1 MVAQDD
7 DSAER
12 ESAATTKEKRQTGA
26 STTLYNVPMGG
37 RNPRPTKEAHA
48 AEKPARRKRRP
59 VLEAPNADGERQ
71 KKELVLLQLALVLLS
86 GGELSYARLMNEFLL
101 ERRTAERYLKDLKEA
116 GLPIA
121 SRRVNRQAVFAL
133 DDLRSRGL
141 KLEAVDIPPAAA
153 RPLSLL
159 LVAAALLPAHLGVR
173 EAVDST
179 VRAALRLRGL
189 KASGELRRLEDAVL
203 VLENDAKDYGGK
215 GEVFG
220 ALIDACLAGALVEV
234 RYRSPRVGY
243 AEHER
248 FWVATI
254 GLYRGGLYALAVP
267 EDDDGSHPLWRAVER
282 IEAEPRVLAGAPT
295 LSAEARL
302 RAVDEAGRRWGPAR
316 PRSSGDDDEQVI
328 TLHFSKRAAPYV
340 LARPWHPRA
349 EMSTW
354 PDEDGG
360 GLRMA
365 LRLSGE
371 TIMFESWVRSWG
383 PEVQVLR
390 PADMAERIA
399 ASLEEAAQKHREG
412 ARRFAA
418 ELARED
424 G

>member
-1 MVAQDD
+1 M
-7 DSAER
+7 SAR
-12 ESAATTKEKRQTGA
+12 NPKTG
-26 STTLYNVPMGG
+26 TGRKGGG
-37 RNPRPTKEAHA
+37 RK
-48 AEKPARRKRRP
+48 KPLLDVARR
-59 VLEAPNADGERQ
+59 DGERQ
-71 KKELVLLQLALVLLS
+71 KKELVLLQLALLLLS
-86 GGELSYARLMNEFLL
+86 GGTLTYARLMDEFLL
-101 ERRTAERYLKDLKEA
+101 ERRTAERYLKDLKDA

-121 SRRVNRQAVFAL
+121 SRREGRQAVFAL

-189 KASGELRRLEDAVL
+189 KASTELRRLEDAVL

-220 ALIDACLAGALVEV
+220 ALIDACLAGQLVEV
-234 RYRSPRVGY
+234 RYRSPRDPEAGR
-243 AEHER
+243 ER
-248 FWVATI
+248 FWIASI

-282 IEAEPRVLAGAPT
+282 IEGPPRVLEEAPL

-316 PRSSGDDDEQVI
+316 PRPGGDEERVI

-349 EMSTW
+349 EMSLW
-354 PDEDGG
+354 PEELGG

-365 LRLSGE
+365 LRLTGE
-371 TIMFESWVRSWG
+371 TVMFESWVRSWG

-399 ASLEEAAQKHREG
+399 ASLEEAAQAHREA
-412 ARRFAA
+412 ARRFAE
-418 ELARED
+418 ELES
-424 G
+424 

>member
-1 MVAQDD
+1 M
-7 DSAER
+7 
-12 ESAATTKEKRQTGA
+12 AA
-26 STTLYNVPMGG
+26 
-37 RNPRPTKEAHA
+37 RNPRATKTPD
-48 AEKPARRKRRP
+48 K
-59 VLEAPNADGERQ
+59 ERQ

-86 GGELSYARLMNEFLL
+86 GGTLSYPRLMDEFLL
-101 ERRTAERYLKDLKEA
+101 ERRTAERYLKDLKDA
-116 GLPIA
+116 GLPISA
-121 SRRVNRQAVFAL
+121 RREGRQAVFAL
-133 DDLRSRGL
+133 DDLRSRAL

-189 KASGELRRLEDAVL
+189 RASSELKRLEDAVL

-220 ALIDACLAGALVEV
+220 ALVDACLAGALVAV
-234 RYRSPRVGY
+234 RYRSPRLEGARV
-243 AEHER
+243 ER
-248 FWVATI
+248 FWVASI
-254 GLYRGGLYALAVP
+254 GLYRGGLYALAVAP
-267 EDDDGSHPLWRAVER
+267 DDDGSQPLWRAVER
-282 IEAEPRVLAGAPT
+282 IEGMPEVESAAPV
-295 LSAEARL
+295 LSAAVRL

-316 PRSSGDDDEQVI
+316 PRQDEASVGDDDEQII

-340 LARPWHPRA
+340 LARPWHARA
-349 EMSTW
+349 EMEPW
-354 PDEDGG
+354 PAELGG

-371 TIMFESWVRSWG
+371 TVMFESWVRSWG

-399 ASLEEAAQKHREG
+399 TDLEQAARGHREG
-412 ARRFAA
+412 PRRW
-418 ELARED
+418 RTDTGDED
-424 G
+424 DG

>member
-1 MVAQDD
+1 MGAGNP
-7 DSAER
+7 ETPK
-12 ESAATTKEKRQTGA
+12 EGTKG
-26 STTLYNVPMGG
+26 
-37 RNPRPTKEAHA
+37 TKGT
-48 AEKPARRKRRP
+48 RRRRRP
-59 VLEAPNADGERQ
+59 LLDVRRPEGERQ

-86 GGELSYARLMNEFLL
+86 GGTLSYARLMDEFLL
-101 ERRTAERYLKDLKEA
+101 ERRTAERYLKDLKAA

-121 SRRVNRQAVFAL
+121 SRRENRQAVFAL

-189 KASGELRRLEDAVL
+189 KASSELRRLEDAVL

-215 GEVFG
+215 AEVFG

-234 RYRSPRVGY
+234 RYRSPRVQ
-243 AEHER
+243 ETQRER
-248 FWVATI
+248 FWIATI

-282 IEAEPRVLAGAPT
+282 IEAEPLVLDDAPR

-316 PRSSGDDDEQVI
+316 PRADDDDERVI

-349 EMSTW
+349 EMSPW
-354 PDEDGG
+354 PDELGG

-399 ASLEEAAQKHREG
+399 SSLEAAAHKHREA
-412 ARRFAA
+412 ARRFQE
-418 ELARED
+418 ELEAD